1 MSDAVKQYD
10 ENTTEQLPETL
21 PLLALRD
28 VVVYPHMQ
36 IALFVGREKSVN
48 AVNVAREQD
57 SLIFVVSQKDSLTE
71 NIDSENLYQYGT
83 VARII
88 QVVNHEQEDGCIK
101 VLIEG
106 LYRAKVKHCED
117 NGEYFTAGYELAPMT
132 VDLDE
137 KQQEFHLEHLRS
149 SFARFADARLRNAKE
164 LVKALSRI
172 DDLLKSLYFVATRV
186 TLSIEE
192 KQEIL
197 EQDTLIQHLDHL
209 SDYLLEQFVEQQIEQ
224 ELQDKV
230 KTQIDKNQREYF
242 LNEKMKVIQKELSG
256 LGDGD
261 DDESDLDRRLEEA
274 NLPEQVR
281 KKAESEL
288 RKYKLM
294 PPSSSEASVVR
305 NYLETILETPWNK
318 ASKVSIQLAKAE
330 EILNKDHYGLEEVK
344 KRILE
349 YLAVQS
355 RVKKM
360 KGPILCLVGPPG
372 VGKTSLGE
380 SIAKATGREF
390 VRMALGGVRDEAE
403 IRGHRRTYIGA
414 MPGKI
419 VQSLNKVGVKNP
431 LFLLDEIDKMAQDYR
446 GDPASALLEVL
457 DPSQNHQFND
467 HYLDLDLDLSEVMFV
482 CTANSMNIPEALLDR
497 MEVIRLS
504 GYTEDEKV
512 NIAERYLVPRAIKD
526 NGLRANELN
535 IEQDALRDIVR
546 RYTREAG
553 VRNLQREIS
562 KISRKV
568 VTEAVFKKSKNLQ
581 INVAQ
586 ENLPEYLGVHKF
598 DYGQAEKEAQVG
610 RVNGLAWTSVG
621 GELLTIESAVMA
633 GKGQFVTTGSL
644 GDVMQE
650 SIKTAM
656 TVVRTRA
663 ESLGIDP
670 KRFAESDVHVHLPE
684 GATPKDGPSAGL
696 ALTVALVSAF
706 TGIPIRADIAMTGET
721 TLAGRALRI
730 GGLKEKLLAA
740 HRGGIKLV
748 FIPEENV
755 RDLDEIPENVKE
767 GLEIKAVTSIDEILP
782 LALTKK
788 IKPLTTTKKVAKE
801 KAKSASSNIVS

>member
-149 SFARFADARLRNAKE
+149 SFARYADARLRNAKE